1 MLSNFVGEVKDST
14 QAVVPNADVTVTNQ
28 GTGAVRTVKTDST
41 GSYRIDGILVGNYT
55 LKVEAAGFDTYLQTN
70 IAFNSA
76 LDKRVDVV
84 LQVGKIA
91 QTIEVKDSVPV
102 LQTDSAVI
110 SSSLPSNMYAEKPL
124 VTMSGRPN

>member
-55 LKVEAAGFDTYLQTN
+55 LKVEVAGFNTYLQQMY
-70 IAFNSA
+70 SA
-76 LDKRVDVV
+76 PALSSRGCPGSTHHAYSVVRRLPRCRHQMNDDHGGKRDRHDPHEPPE
-84 LQVGKIA
+84 QRA
-91 QTIEVKDSVPV
+91 D
-102 LQTDSAVI
+102 
-110 SSSLPSNMYAEKPL
+110 
-124 VTMSGRPN
+124 